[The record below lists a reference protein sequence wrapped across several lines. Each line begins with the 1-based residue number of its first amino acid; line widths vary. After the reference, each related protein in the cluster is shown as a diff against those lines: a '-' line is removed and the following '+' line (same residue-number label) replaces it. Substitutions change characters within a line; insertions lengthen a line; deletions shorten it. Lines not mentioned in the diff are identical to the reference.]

1 MSKAE
6 YMPAEIIALVIED
19 LTFSE
24 QPYEDIC
31 AASLISHAWREPA
44 QRWLFS
50 QLTMD
55 IDLDCGKEVAIAYG
69 LSRLAFFSA
78 RPDLAR
84 HVRSLGVVNPLPQI
98 LNAALLQL
106 LVRIPNVT
114 SYRFYAY
121 TLQEPG
127 VAAVLINSW
136 TYLEHV
142 EFIFWAY
149 TPYHH
154 FLLHPTNPTAVHLRS
169 IDFRAAPHVMADLLN
184 YLAHTSTQHT
194 LRFARLEYNP
204 EKGSHDAA
212 WFSKS
217 LQILYEFANL
227 EGLDLVLGAVDDA
240 WISRNCVVPG
250 TCSFLGDNMSECN
263 AGQSLTSRLLLQM
276 WPLST

>member
-1 MSKAE
+1 
-6 YMPAEIIALVIED
+6 MPAEITDLVIED
-19 LTFSE
+19 LAFSD

-31 AASLISHAWREPA
+31 AASLISRAWREPA

-55 IDLDCGKEVAIAYG
+55 INLDYASQDAIVYG
-69 LSRLAFFSA
+69 LGRLTFFST

-84 HVRSLGVVNPLPQI
+84 NVRSLGVLNPPSQI
-98 LNAALLQL
+98 LDAVLSQL
-106 LVRIPNVT
+106 LVRITNVT
-114 SYRFYAY
+114 SYRFHAY
-121 TLQEPG
+121 TLQESG
-127 VAAVLINSW
+127 VTAVLINSW

-149 TPYHH
+149 SPYDH

-184 YLAHTSTQHT
+184 YLVHTSTQQT
-194 LRFARLEYNP
+194 LRFACLEYNP
-204 EKGSHDAA
+204 EKGDHDAA

-217 LQILYEFANL
+217 FQTLYEFTNL
-227 EGLDLVLGAVDDA
+227 DGLELVLGSVDDE
-240 WISRNCVVPG
+240 WISRNSVMPG
-250 TCSFLGDNMSECN
+250 TCSFLGNDMPEWDT
-263 AGQSLTSRLLLQM
+263 GQRLTNQHLLQM

>member
-6 YMPAEIIALVIED
+6 CMPAEIIDLVIED
-19 LTFSE
+19 LAFSE

-31 AASLISHAWREPA
+31 AVSLISHAWREPA

-55 IDLDCGKEVAIAYG
+55 IDLDYANKVAIAYG
-69 LSRLAFFSA
+69 LGRLTFFSA

-84 HVRSLGVVNPLPQI
+84 HVRSLGVLNPPPQI
-98 LNAALLQL
+98 LNAVLLQL
-106 LVRIPNVT
+106 IARIPNAT
-114 SYRFYAY
+114 SYRFHAY
-121 TLQEPG
+121 TLQESG

-142 EFIFWAY
+142 ELIFWAY
-149 TPYHH
+149 TPYDH

-169 IDFRAAPHVMADLLN
+169 IDLRAAPHVMADLLN

-204 EKGSHDAA
+204 EKGDHDAA

-217 LQILYEFANL
+217 FQILYELVNL
-227 EGLDLVLGAVDDA
+227 EGLDLVLDSVDDG

-250 TCSFLGDNMSECN
+250 TCSFLGDDLSEWDT
-263 AGQSLTSRLLLQM
+263 GQRLTSPPVL
-276 WPLST
+276 